1 MQGIPV
7 GELLFKFLM
16 QKKVIFMED
25 TASHFRENL
34 TNLETYITMVNLQH
48 WDFPKKFKVNME
60 GLKAMGESTDDLV
73 ANLFKA
79 YHMV

>member
-1 MQGIPV
+1 M

-48 WDFPKKFKVNME
+48 WDFPKKLKVNME
-60 GLKAMGESTDDLV
+60 VLKAMGESTDDLV